1 MIQIAFPKSLKLK
14 AISRQGLLSFKLRW
28 MACRHWCGWG
38 IIIHYKKIIKVYNI
52 LDFLSLE
59 LQKVNLKLKYFSI
72 ANQRLLHPM
81 LRTINTRV
89 SKTNSSMKIETGKTR
104 GPKPTPIRQISSL
117 KISDS
122 LPKPLNELLHRL
134 RQIVDSLKTRRKTTT
149 TNRTRPRLSKPEAAV
164 RLLRTK
170 AKRKKE
176 QIPMF
181 LYRLFGFWNQPV
193 FRFQLLLLLQ
203 CQ

>member
-1 MIQIAFPKSLKLK
+1 V
-14 AISRQGLLSFKLRW
+14 W
-28 MACRHWCGWG
+28 EG
-38 IIIHYKKIIKVYNI
+38 IIIHCKKIIKVYYI
-52 LDFLSLE
+52 LDFLSSE
-59 LQKVNLKLKYFSI
+59 LQNVYLKLKYFSI

-89 SKTNSSMKIETGKTR
+89 SKTNNSMKIETEKTR

-117 KISDS
+117 KISDY

-134 RQIVDSLKTRRKTTT
+134 QPIVDSLKTRRKTTT
-149 TNRTRPRLSKPEAAV
+149 TNRTRPRPSKPEVAA
-164 RLLRTK
+164 RLLRMK

-181 LYRLFGFWNQPV
+181 LFRLFGFWNQPV
-193 FRFQLLLLLQ
+193 FRFQWLLLLR
-203 CQ
+203 CQWSGMQDPVMPTR